1 MKKILAIILFIMI
14 IFTSAPIANAAGYYL
29 IEVSVSSV
37 NIRSGPGTESNI
49 LYRADKGSLLELLFT
64 QNNAKGEKWYRV
76 YDFNKNTTGYI
87 ASWLTRNTNVTI
99 QGEDADFDVEVIA
112 DVLNVRVGPGVG
124 FAMVDVLNE
133 GNAVSVQRIIRR
145 SDGETWYRYQ
155 DKSGEYRYIAG
166 WYAKKVEK
174 TPETPPETGDGT
186 SKATALYYINLREG
200 PSLDYARIDLIDK
213 GSELPVVGIARNGE
227 TEIWLEVQHEGK
239 IGWVYAPLFDVVSSP
254 LLDLS
259 KIGSEGKIEDV
270 VNVRGGPSTNYSV
283 QAVLQSG
290 ISVMIRGVG
299 ENEKKEVW
307 YEINVDGEAGWVH
320 SDLVITSDKGKSE
333 LNKITWTIVSNGID
347 IVVTGKNLSIPSL
360 SMLENPVRLTAN
372 FTGTIAENENALLIN
387 LPPIIRVRWEQL
399 GSSVSVTTD
408 LNSRIPF
415 KEEMKDSQTFIL
427 HLELPKVGEKRI
439 DFSSTGIYVSVEN
452 LNEKEYLSLND
463 FLNYFNTEPIVQDGG
478 VSISLFGGEAVVDKS
493 KLLEKDGEFFI
504 SLDLLSETLNVSVV
518 STDKVIYIDPVLT
531 EYKEEDGKFLFTF
544 SAPPKVKKEKSDSL
558 YLIFYAECGTFDMI
572 DSKARNGDDP
582 PEIRIKVGKASET
595 VDINTTGTKVT
606 VSIAASKSGSLA
618 GRIIVIDPGHG
629 SYSGPYL
636 DIGATGPT
644 GIKEAVIVLDIAKRL
659 KKLLE
664 EEGATVILTHE
675 VLDDLNNPT
684 LAERCSMADNS
695 GGDLFISIHLNAS
708 VNRASQGTETY
719 YWHSE
724 SYNFAK
730 AVQDS
735 LLKNLNTTS
744 RGVKKGY
751 LYVCR
756 NVTTMPS
763 ILTEILFVSNVYEE
777 SLCKNSAF
785 LDKIAEAL
793 KEGIER
799 YFSG

>member
-1 MKKILAIILFIMI
+1 MKKILSVILFIMI
-14 IFTSAPIANAAGYYL
+14 IFTSVPIANAAGYYL
-29 IEVSVSSV
+29 IEVSAFSV
-37 NIRSGPGTESNI
+37 NIRSGPGTENNI
-49 LYRADKGSLLELLFT
+49 LYRADRGTLLELLFT

-76 YDFNKNTTGYI
+76 YDFNKNTAGYI
-87 ASWLTRNTNVTI
+87 AAWLTRNINITI
-99 QGEDADFDVEVIA
+99 QGEDADFDAKVIA

-124 FAMVDVLNE
+124 FSMVDVLNE
-133 GNAVSVQRIIRR
+133 GNMVSVQRIIRR

-155 DKSGEYRYIAG
+155 DKNGKYRYIAG
-166 WYAKKVEK
+166 WYTKKVE
-174 TPETPPETGDGT
+174 TPPETPPETDDET

-213 GSELPVVGIARNGE
+213 GSELLIVGIARNVE
-227 TEIWLEVQHEGK
+227 TEIWLEVQHKGK
-239 IGWVYAPLFDVVSSP
+239 IGWAYGPLFDVVSSP
-254 LLDLS
+254 PLDLS

-270 VNVRGGPSTNYSV
+270 VNVRGGPSTNYFV
-283 QAVLQSG
+283 QTVLKSG
-290 ISVMIRGVG
+290 TIVMIRGVG

-307 YEINVDGEAGWVH
+307 YEITVNGETGWIR
-320 SDLVITSDKGKSE
+320 SDLVITSNKGRSE
-333 LNKITWTIVSNGID
+333 LDKITWTIGPNGID
-347 IVVTGKNLSIPSL
+347 IVMNGKNLSIPSL

-372 FTGTIAENENALLIN
+372 FTGTIVESENAFLIN

-408 LNSRIPF
+408 LNSRVPF
-415 KEEMKDSQTFIL
+415 KGEMKDSQTFIL
-427 HLELPKVGEKRI
+427 HLELPKVGEKKI
-439 DFSSTGIYVSVEN
+439 DFSSTGIYASVEN
-452 LNEKEYLSLND
+452 LNDKEYLSLND
-463 FLNYFNTEPIVQDGG
+463 FLNYFNTEPIVQDGS
-478 VSISLFGGEAVVDKS
+478 VSISLFGEKAVVDKS

-504 SLDLLSETLNVSVV
+504 SLDLLSETLNVSVI

-531 EYKEEDGKFLFTF
+531 EYKEENGKFLFTF
-544 SAPPKVKKEKSDSL
+544 STPPKVKKEKSDSL

-572 DSKARNGDDP
+572 DSKERNGTAP

-595 VDINTTGTKVT
+595 VNINTTGTKVT

-636 DIGATGPT
+636 DVGATGPT
-644 GIKEAVIVLDIAKRL
+644 GIKEAIIVLDIAKRL
-659 KKLLE
+659 RKLLE
-664 EEGATVILTHE
+664 AEGATVILTHE
-675 VLDDLNNPT
+675 VLDDRNNPT

-708 VNRASQGTETY
+708 VNRAAHGTETY
-719 YWHSE
+719 YWHSG

-735 LLKNLNTTS
+735 LLKNLNTS
-744 RGVKKGY
+744 DRGVKKGY

-777 SLCKNSAF
+777 SLCKNSSF